1 MIVDDVMSLPK
12 NRRPSATEAVCLML
26 LRDKANRELVPGSF
40 AAMVE
45 PLDQTRDAMRRA
57 HAVAMSAMST
67 AYEAVCREAGGI
79 GTVHAVESIGGAK
92 AVRELVAKLLA
103 SRTSGRWVGLRR
115 RSLRGP
121 SLAPFSYSHQT
132 ASLLTSSGG

>member
-57 HAVAMSAMST
+57 HALAMSAMST

-103 SRTSGRWVGLRR
+103 S
-115 RSLRGP
+115 
-121 SLAPFSYSHQT
+121 
-132 ASLLTSSGG
+132 

>member
-1 MIVDDVMSLPK
+1 MNVDDVMSLPK

-26 LRDKANRELVPGSF
+26 LRDKAKRELVPGSF

-79 GTVHAVESIGGAK
+79 GTVHAVESIGGAR

-103 SRTSGRWVGLRR
+103 S
-115 RSLRGP
+115 
-121 SLAPFSYSHQT
+121 
-132 ASLLTSSGG
+132 